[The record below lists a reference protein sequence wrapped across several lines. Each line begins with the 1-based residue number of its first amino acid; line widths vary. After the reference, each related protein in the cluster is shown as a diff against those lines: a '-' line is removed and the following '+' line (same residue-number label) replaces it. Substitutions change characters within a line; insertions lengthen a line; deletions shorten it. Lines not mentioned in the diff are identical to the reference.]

1 MPKQTTSQ
9 PGACTA
15 LKVIS
20 DRRDHELIRKVA
32 LLVLEHGRC
41 RNMTDQAL
49 AMETILN
56 TLRPGWSRE
65 DFRETLNSLH
75 THVINDKLFITK
87 QS

>member
-1 MPKQTTSQ
+1 MPTTRQ
-9 PGACTA
+9 PVTAAPAA

-41 RNMTDQAL
+41 RNITDQAL
-49 AMETILN
+49 AMETILD